1 MINFHYKDS
10 KAIRHLDKAI
20 TSALERLFFNQVF
33 NAAAIRKDNGDFLAA
48 WKIETMA
55 IVVCSSGP

>member
-1 MINFHYKDS
+1 MINLHYKGS
-10 KAIRHLDKAI
+10 KAIQHFNKDI

-33 NAAAIRKDNGDFLAA
+33 NAAGIRKDNGDFLAA
-48 WKIETMA
+48 WKTETTA